1 MSDFGNDI
9 TGIVKVGI
17 VGGLAFGAMNIM
29 NNAIENSMPQSRKA
43 RKAKQSSYYNDD
55 IFSMPYMNSGKKSKK
70 KQSYDF
76 ELF

>member
-1 MSDFGNDI
+1 MTDFGSDI

-17 VGGLAFGAMNIM
+17 VGGLAFGAMNMM
-29 NNAIENSMPQSRKA
+29 NNAMSNSMPQSRKS
-43 RKAKQSSYYNDD
+43 RKMKQSSYYNDD
-55 IFSMPYMNSGKKSKK
+55 IFDMSYMGSEKKSKK